1 MLKVIF
7 LLALLNDTAL
17 GNVDNDNDNFAEKT
31 EEDDDA
37 GAVR

>member
-1 MLKVIF
+1 ML
-7 LLALLNDTAL
+7 LLS
-17 GNVDNDNDNFAEKT
+17 NVDNDGDDDDAYNFADET